1 MKKITI
7 REEALDS
14 LKREWNRLER
24 TYDRALDRDDME
36 KANEVLQK
44 QNMMLHVLI
53 TLGFRMDF
61 SNPED
66 TKNPLKAITH
76 KSDTPE
82 DIWGA
87 MEKAE
92 KALED
97 AAVASA
103 VSIDEDRDLI
113 EVWIAWGDW
122 KLDHACADY
131 VLAGLGFEK
140 VAETVIE
147 EDGSDCYSSSHFYKW
162 R

>member
-7 REEALDS
+7 REDNLEMLV
-14 LKREWNRLER
+14 KRYNRLEHAV
-24 TYDRALDRDDME
+24 DRYLDRGDVD
-36 KANEVLQK
+36 KARETKDK
-44 QNMMLHVLI
+44 QSVMFDTLRD
-53 TLGFRMDF
+53 LGFIFDF
-61 SNPED
+61 SGD
-66 TKNPLKAITH
+66 DRDPLVSIGH

-82 DIWGA
+82 DIWSA

-103 VSIDEDRDLI
+103 VSVDEDRDLI

-122 KLDHACADY
+122 KHEHASADY

-147 EDGSDCYSSSHFYKW
+147 EDGSDCYTSSHYYKW